1 MRGQVSWLALVA
13 LVALVVWG
21 CAPPATSDGGG
32 DALEPGLVHSLNV
45 QVEPG
50 VVRFALNVTNA
61 SAGPVV
67 LEFPSTQRYDF
78 SVESSGGETV
88 WTWSA
93 DRSFAQMLGADTLA
107 AGATVTYEAEWS
119 TGRRPGSYVAV
130 GRLTSTSQPVELRT
144 EFEIP
149 AS

>member
-1 MRGQVSWLALVA
+1 VRGQVSWVA
-13 LVALVVWG
+13 LVALVVPG
-21 CAPPATSDGGG
+21 CAPPGPSDGGG
-32 DALEPGLVHSLNV
+32 DVLDPGLVPSLNV

-50 VVRFALNVTNA
+50 SVRFTLNVTNA

-67 LEFPSTQRYDF
+67 LEFPSSQRYDF
-78 SVESSGGETV
+78 SVESTAGETL

-93 DRSFAQMLGADTLA
+93 DRSFAQVVGADTLA
-107 AGATVTYEAEWS
+107 AGATVTYEAEWVAE
-119 TGRRPGSYVAV
+119 RRPGAYVAV
-130 GRLTSTSQPVELRT
+130 GRVTSTSQPVELRT